1 MAIIMAD
8 NFTIN
13 LEKSLD
19 DRTYFKTKKAMKDFS
34 INRC

>member
-19 DRTYFKTKKAMKDFS
+19 DRKGNERFFYK
-34 INRC
+34 